1 MCCELGFFNLVGFT
15 QPGSEPRAPIPEF
28 SQARRS
34 VHHQCI
40 HDRCP
45 WSVPVELFAYS
56 QIVFTDYSWMSSRD
70 ELCIWYWGFLS
81 FLIWFLLPIF
91 VPLWFHIP
99 NQTESRGLVNWD
111 KLTMIS
117 YTIAILIEVLHS
129 FLIHVWCWNEIFER
143 LEVFWLCWD
152 CWFHMDNRFLF
163 GDISYGH
170 VSYRSHQW
178 TLQVVHTNE
187 LGCKI

>member
-1 MCCELGFFNLVGFT
+1 MIQLGVLWTGFFQPCGFHT
-15 QPGSEPRAPIPEF
+15 TWKWAPRADPGIQPGAPISAP
-28 SQARRS
+28 S
-34 VHHQCI
+34 VH
-40 HDRCP
+40 P

-129 FLIHVWCWNEIFER
+129 FFIHVWCWNEIFER